1 MAGGVVDT
9 LRIVYEVDVVDKGTK
24 QLLASE
30 QRVHKGVVQT
40 TRAFGQQDAAQK
52 RSATVATAAATKR
65 VAAQLKV
72 TRADAAA
79 AKATDAARA
88 ADVRRREAL
97 LTLSAAEA
105 RHE

>member
-52 RSATVATAAATKR
+52 RSATVATAAATAR
-65 VAAQLKV
+65 IAAPIEAV
-72 TRADAAA
+72 RPEAAVSNRTA
-79 AKATDAARA
+79 SSSSARSSTGSNGLA
-88 ADVRRREAL
+88 NAV
-97 LTLSAAEA
+97 
-105 RHE
+105 